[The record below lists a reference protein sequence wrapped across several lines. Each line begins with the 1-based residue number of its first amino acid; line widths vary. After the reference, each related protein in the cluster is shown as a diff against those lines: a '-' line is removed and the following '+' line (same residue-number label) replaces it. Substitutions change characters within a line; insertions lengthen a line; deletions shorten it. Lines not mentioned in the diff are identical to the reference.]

1 MRTKEQAMREVVSAA
16 KDGRLNRIR
25 FDENGCWVYYYT
37 IDHCLMVN
45 VFGSKDALELLGRFA
60 IDKKCFTD

>member
-16 KDGRLNRIR
+16 KDGRLNRIE
-25 FDENGCWVYYYT
+25 FDEYGCCVYYYT
-37 IDHCLMVN
+37 INHCPMVKA
-45 VFGSKDALELLGRFA
+45 FGSEDALELLGRFA